1 LKHYSRS
8 QVTKAG
14 KKLKNKDYANE
25 SELKELMDV
34 LSFWRLAHEQP
45 LNEAFKLLKSEAL
58 KIDKKAIFGRRL
70 KRYSSIVK
78 KITRFETMQLGNM
91 RDIGGCRAIVTGQSK
106 LEKLVRNLRKD
117 NRFRGDNGSIRKRDY
132 ISNPKSDGYRSY
144 HLIGMFS
151 NQAQGN
157 RFIEIQVR
165 TRIQHDWATT
175 LEIVDLFTGQA
186 LKSNVGKTQWK
197 NFFKNVGKQFAV
209 MDSISGF
216 LNLSAQRQ
224 FEEYSK
230 RVASD
235 ESVLESCE
243 NAQHSERNVNA
254 IQKLNGFSQSL
265 KFIEDEVKEVKSE
278 GYVLI
283 ELDLNERLLKTT
295 MFPETKSKEA
305 EEIYTSLETMFINN
319 PDTVIALISTSRV
332 NDIRQAYPNFFGD
345 STEFIRYLHLIN
357 RIEAERARPNMW
369 MSILKKA
376 GFQ

>member
-1 LKHYSRS
+1 M
-8 QVTKAG
+8 TKAG
-14 KKLKNKDYANE
+14 KKLKNKDYTNE

-34 LSFWRLAHEQP
+34 LSFWRLEHEQP
-45 LNEAFKLLKSEAL
+45 LNEAFKLLKSETL

-70 KRYSSIVK
+70 KRYSSIVN

-91 RDIGGCRAIVTGQSK
+91 RDIGGCRAIVKGQSK
-106 LEKLVRNLRKD
+106 LEKLVRTLRKD
-117 NRFRGDNGSIRKRDY
+117 SRFRDDKGSIRKRDY

-151 NQAQGN
+151 NTAHGN

-197 NFFKNVGKQFAV
+197 DFFEDVGKQFAV

-216 LNLSAQRQ
+216 LNLSHQKQ

-230 RVASD
+230 KVAAD
-235 ESVLESCE
+235 ERVLESCE
-243 NAQHSERNVNA
+243 NAQQSERNVNA
-254 IQKLNGFSQSL
+254 IQKLNGFAQSL
-265 KFIEDEVKEVKSE
+265 RFIEDEVKEVKSE

-283 ELDLNERLLKTT
+283 ELDLKERLLKTT
-295 MFPETKSKEA
+295 MFPETQSKEA
-305 EEIYTSLETMFINN
+305 EETYTSLETTFINR
-319 PDTVIALISTSRV
+319 PDNVIALISTSRV

-345 STEFIRYLHLIN
+345 STEFIRYLHFIN
-357 RIEAERARPNMW
+357 RIEANRARPNVW
-369 MSILKKA
+369 MSILRKA
-376 GFQ
+376 GFKGD